1 MEIIFSFSLETANHH
16 IKHSQA
22 SYHSIQ
28 SQVQGIYT
36 NLYQSYE
43 IYMITS
49 SALMKKKKITIKAVS
64 NFSGQNIYYKFQFCH
79 TCTSYYYHIFP
90 GYKSEPSHTVQVHY
104 NILIEITCSN
114 HDDTTTFTIKISAS
128 VAQNM
133 NHIYLKDNL
142 NLVIYVQVLSKCL
155 INASYYNGVTLNPVN
170 KGWLTRY
177 S

>member
-1 MEIIFSFSLETANHH
+1 MEIVFSFSLETTNHN
-16 IKHSQA
+16 IN
-22 SYHSIQ
+22 YHSIQ

-49 SALMKKKKITIKAVS
+49 SALMKKKITIKAVS
-64 NFSGQNIYYKFQFCH
+64 NFSGQNIHYKFQFCH

-90 GYKSEPSHTVQVHY
+90 EYKSEPSHTVQGHY

-142 NLVIYVQVLSKCL
+142 NLVIYVQVLRQMFNKCQL
-155 INASYYNGVTLNPVN
+155 LQWSNTKPSE
-170 KGWLTRY
+170 
-177 S
+177 